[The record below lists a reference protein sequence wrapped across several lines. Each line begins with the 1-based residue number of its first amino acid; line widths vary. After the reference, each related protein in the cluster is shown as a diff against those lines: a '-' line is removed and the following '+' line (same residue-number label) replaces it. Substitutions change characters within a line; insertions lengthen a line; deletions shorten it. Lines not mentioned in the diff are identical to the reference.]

1 MMKYQTGSA
10 VWADETKQ
18 AVTVMTDG
26 TSLGVDWMPFTATSY
41 DPEERGRVAFKELT
55 EDLAAGPIGDY
66 VAWAPNPRPQPTAAE
81 LMAQM
86 EAIQKQLVTL
96 MGQPEGG
103 PK

>member
-18 AVTVMTDG
+18 AVTVMIDG

-41 DPEERGRVAFKELT
+41 DTVEHGRVAFKELT

-66 VAWAPNPRPQPTAAE
+66 VPWVPKPKTQPTAAE

-86 EAIQKQLVTL
+86 EALQKQMAAL
-96 MGQPEGG
+96 MGQS
-103 PK
+103 